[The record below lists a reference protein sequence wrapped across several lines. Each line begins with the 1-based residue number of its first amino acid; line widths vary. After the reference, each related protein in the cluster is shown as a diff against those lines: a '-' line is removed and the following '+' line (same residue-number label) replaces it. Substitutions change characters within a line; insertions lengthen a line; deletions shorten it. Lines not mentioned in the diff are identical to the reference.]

1 MRVRGPDLRADHFRE
16 TAKEGVDYTGE
27 PAQKVSREERRGTR
41 RGMRKTGLR
50 NGIAIDF
57 SLKASS

>member
-1 MRVRGPDLRADHFRE
+1 MRVRGPDLRADHFKE

-27 PAQKVSREERRGTR
+27 PAQKVSREEGRGTR

-50 NGIAIDF
+50 NGV
-57 SLKASS
+57 